1 MGVVEWDKH
10 QKRGGNGMASM
21 EERMA
26 TIEATLPHLATKADV
41 KDLEVRLTR
50 LVYAMGVG
58 IIISGVGVIVSIALG
73 LSRLF
78 GG

>member
-1 MGVVEWDKH
+1 
-10 QKRGGNGMASM
+10 MATM

-26 TIEATLPHLATKADV
+26 SIEATLPHLATKADV